1 MILLLDECIVDFSR
15 ADQVCLKRSPIG
27 PFPELLEGWF
37 LRAILWHRESAYT
50 GNWFSQVLSMETLA
64 IHYTVGLVIVS
75 VLLSIGAS
83 FAALSLSDR
92 VRAATTVGPRRF
104 WLTSGSVAMGV
115 GIWAMHYLGMLALTL
130 PVPIFYFWPTVLLS
144 LLLAIAASRVALSV
158 VSRERLTARRLLGGG
173 LMMGAGIGAMHYTG
187 MAAMRSSAMEHY
199 NAWIVAL
206 SVITAA
212 GFSWMAL
219 WIAFVS
225 RRNERQET
233 RMPMVAGVVMGLGI
247 AAMHYIAM
255 VGVTFRSSKMPFSML
270 GTIKVGGLGESVIV
284 VVTGLILV
292 AALGTATLDKWR
304 FQDLQKAHKELM
316 EAQDALLAS
325 QEELRQVNAM
335 LNELSVRDGL
345 TGLYNRRHFD
355 AALDTELRRAARN
368 LRPISL
374 LMIDVDCF
382 KALNDGYGHQRGD
395 DCLREVARVLAEHP
409 RRGYDVVARYGGE
422 EFVLLLP
429 DADSYTARAA
439 AESIRHA
446 VHALK
451 IENHGSTVADV
462 VTVSIGVC
470 CNNPHLDAE
479 SGRFV
484 CEADAAL
491 YAAKRLGRNRVEVA
505 ATLPEPA

>member
-1 MILLLDECIVDFSR
+1 M
-15 ADQVCLKRSPIG
+15 Q
-27 PFPELLEGWF
+27 
-37 LRAILWHRESAYT
+37 
-50 GNWFSQVLSMETLA
+50 TLA
-64 IHYTVGLVIVS
+64 IHYTAGLVIVS

-92 VRAATTVGPRRF
+92 VRAATSVVPRRF
-104 WLTSGSVAMGV
+104 WLTSGSAAMGV
-115 GIWAMHYLGMLALTL
+115 GIWSMHYLGMLALTL
-130 PVPIFYFWPTVLLS
+130 PVPIYYFWPAVLLS
-144 LLLAIAASRVALSV
+144 LLLAIAASSVALSV
-158 VSRERLTARRLLGGG
+158 VSRETLTTRRLLGGG
-173 LMMGAGIGAMHYTG
+173 LMMGVGIGAMHYTG

-199 NAWIVAL
+199 NLWIVAL

-225 RRNERQET
+225 RRSAQNEI
-233 RMPMVAGVVMGLGI
+233 RMRMMAGVIMGLGI

-255 VGVTFRSSKMPFSML
+255 VGVRFTLSPMQFSMSR
-270 GTIKVGGLGESVIV
+270 TVRVDRLGEAVIA
-284 VVTGLILV
+284 VVTGLILM

-316 EAQDALLAS
+316 QAQDALLTS
-325 QEELRQVNAM
+325 QEELRKVNAL

-395 DCLREVARVLAEHP
+395 DCLRKVAHVLAELP

-422 EFVLLLP
+422 EFVVLLP
-429 DADSYTARAA
+429 EADSCVARDA

-446 VHALK
+446 VHALQ
-451 IENHGSTVADV
+451 IENHGSTVGNV

-470 CNNPHLDAE
+470 CDSPHLYEE
-479 SGRFV
+479 SERFV
-484 CEADAAL
+484 RQADAAL

-505 ATLPEPA
+505 TELPVSV

>member
-1 MILLLDECIVDFSR
+1 M
-15 ADQVCLKRSPIG
+15 Q
-27 PFPELLEGWF
+27 
-37 LRAILWHRESAYT
+37 
-50 GNWFSQVLSMETLA
+50 TLV

-75 VLLSIGAS
+75 VLLSIGSS

-115 GIWAMHYLGMLALTL
+115 GVWSMHYLGMLALTL

-173 LMMGAGIGAMHYTG
+173 LMMGAGIGAMHYSG
-187 MAAMRSSAMEHY
+187 MAAMRSSAMAQY
-199 NAWIVAL
+199 NPWIVAL
-206 SVITAA
+206 SVIVAA
-212 GFSWMAL
+212 GFSWLAL
-219 WIAFVS
+219 WLAFVS
-225 RRNERQET
+225 RTSEQSET
-233 RMPMVAGVVMGLGI
+233 TMRMVAGVVMGLGI

-255 VGVTFRSSKMPFSML
+255 VGVRFTLSTMSFSMSE
-270 GTIKVGGLGESVIV
+270 TIKVGGLGESVIAV
-284 VVTGLILV
+284 VSGLILL
-292 AALGTATLDKWR
+292 AALGSATLDKWR
-304 FQDLQKAHKELM
+304 FQDLKKAHKELM
-316 EAQDALLAS
+316 QAQAALLAS
-325 QEELRQVNAM
+325 QEELREVNAM

-429 DADSYTARAA
+429 EADSYAARAA

-451 IENHGSTVADV
+451 IENHGSTAGNV

-470 CNNPHLDAE
+470 CDHPHVYDE

-484 CEADAAL
+484 QAADEAL
-491 YAAKRLGRNRVEVA
+491 YAAKRLGRDRVEVS
-505 ATLPEPA
+505 TTFPVPT

>member
-1 MILLLDECIVDFSR
+1 M
-15 ADQVCLKRSPIG
+15 Q
-27 PFPELLEGWF
+27 
-37 LRAILWHRESAYT
+37 
-50 GNWFSQVLSMETLA
+50 TLA
-64 IHYTVGLVIVS
+64 IHYTAGQVIVS

-83 FAALSLSDR
+83 LAALSLSDR
-92 VRAATTVGPRRF
+92 VRAATSVGSRRF

-115 GIWAMHYLGMLALTL
+115 GIWSMHYLGMLALTL
-130 PVPIFYFWPTVLLS
+130 PVPIFYFWPAVLLS
-144 LLLAIAASRVALSV
+144 LLLAIAASSVALSV
-158 VSRERLTARRLLGGG
+158 VSRETLTTRRLLGGG

-199 NAWIVAL
+199 NLWIVAL
-206 SVITAA
+206 SVFTAA
-212 GFSWMAL
+212 GFSWLAL

-225 RRNERQET
+225 GRSKQNET
-233 RMPMVAGVVMGLGI
+233 RMRMAAGVVMGLGI

-255 VGVTFRSSKMPFSML
+255 VGVRFTLSPMQFSMS
-270 GTIKVGGLGESVIV
+270 GTIKVDRLGESVIA
-284 VVTGLILV
+284 VVTGLILL
-292 AALGTATLDKWR
+292 AALSTATLDKWR
-304 FQDLQKAHKELM
+304 FQELQKAHKELM
-316 EAQDALLAS
+316 QAQHALLTS
-325 QEELRQVNAM
+325 QEELRKVNAM

-422 EFVLLLP
+422 EFVMLLP
-429 DADSYTARAA
+429 DADSYAARAA

-451 IENHGSTVADV
+451 IENHGSTVGNV

-470 CNNPHLDAE
+470 CDSPHLYDE
-479 SGRFV
+479 SQRFV
-484 CEADAAL
+484 HQADAAL
-491 YAAKRLGRNRVEVA
+491 YAAKRLGRNRVEI
-505 ATLPEPA
+505 ATELPASA

>member
-1 MILLLDECIVDFSR
+1 M
-15 ADQVCLKRSPIG
+15 Q
-27 PFPELLEGWF
+27 
-37 LRAILWHRESAYT
+37 
-50 GNWFSQVLSMETLA
+50 TLA
-64 IHYTVGLVIVS
+64 IHHTAGLVIVS

-83 FAALSLSDR
+83 LAALSLSDR
-92 VRAATTVGPRRF
+92 VRAATSVGPRRF

-115 GIWAMHYLGMLALTL
+115 GIWSMHYLGMLALTL
-130 PVPIFYFWPTVLLS
+130 PVPIFYFWPAVLLS
-144 LLLAIAASRVALSV
+144 LLLAIAASSVALSV
-158 VSRERLTARRLLGGG
+158 VSRETLTTRRLLGGG

-199 NAWIVAL
+199 NLWIVAL
-206 SVITAA
+206 SVFTAA
-212 GFSWMAL
+212 GFSWLAL

-225 RRNERQET
+225 GRSKQNET
-233 RMPMVAGVVMGLGI
+233 RMRMAAGVVMGLGI

-255 VGVTFRSSKMPFSML
+255 VGVRFTLSPMQFSMS
-270 GTIKVGGLGESVIV
+270 GTIKVDRLGESVIA
-284 VVTGLILV
+284 VVTGLILL
-292 AALGTATLDKWR
+292 AALSTATLDKWR
-304 FQDLQKAHKELM
+304 FQELQKAHKELM
-316 EAQDALLAS
+316 QAQHALLTS
-325 QEELRQVNAM
+325 QEELRKVNAM

-422 EFVLLLP
+422 EFVMLLP
-429 DADSYTARAA
+429 DADSYAARAA

-451 IENHGSTVADV
+451 IENHGSTVGNV

-470 CNNPHLDAE
+470 CDSPHIYDE
-479 SGRFV
+479 SQRFV
-484 CEADAAL
+484 HQADAAL
-491 YAAKRLGRNRVEVA
+491 YAAKRLGRNRVEI
-505 ATLPEPA
+505 ATELPASA